1 MFETRVEIV
10 SDYSI
15 SDLET
20 KINAALK
27 RIREDHPNAK
37 LIDIKPW
44 PDSNNIPTAM
54 IIYEI
59 H

>member
-1 MFETRVEIV
+1 MFETRVKIV
-10 SDYSI
+10 NNYSVV
-15 SDLET
+15 DLET
-20 KINAALK
+20 DINDALK
-27 RIREDHPNAK
+27 KIREGNPNAK

-44 PDSNNIPTAM
+44 PDSNSIPTAM